1 MAKGKKKND
10 PVKDKKRKSKASKFR
25 SLGKYFLIGL
35 VLAGQLFIAYTVVE
49 KNYEA
54 IYSYLQSFSPP
65 EMGKYNLDE
74 IIVNPANTN
83 GRRFLL
89 IEISLELVDKEDVK
103 LIEENKSKIRNNLI
117 QFLSSRSVSE
127 LQGVEEK
134 EYLRRELMNII
145 NEAIGRRSVH
155 NLYYSK
161 YVMQ

>member
-10 PVKDKKRKSKASKFR
+10 SVEDKKRKFKASKFR
-25 SLGKYFLIGL
+25 ALGKYFLIGL
-35 VLAGQLFIAYTVVE
+35 VLVGQVFIAYTVVE
-49 KNYEA
+49 ENYEA
-54 IYSYLQSFSPP
+54 IYSYIQSFSPP